1 MRTFMYTITVP
12 VGMHARHAGIL
23 VREAQKY
30 QSDIRFTVDER
41 TVDGKRIMA
50 VMTLGA
56 KMGDLI
62 KTEIEGADEDAAAAG
77 LKAVLFT
84 HF

>member
-12 VGMHARHAGIL
+12 VGMHARHAGLL

-30 QSDIRFTVDER
+30 RSDIRFTVGEH

-56 KMGDLI
+56 RQGDLI
-62 KTEIEGADEDAAAAG
+62 RTEIEGEDEDAAATG

>member
-30 QSDIRFTVDER
+30 QSDIRFTVGEL

>member
-30 QSDIRFTVDER
+30 QSDVRFTVGER
-41 TVDGKRIMA
+41 TADGKRIMA

-56 KMGDLI
+56 KLGDMI
-62 KTEIEGADEDAAAAG
+62 KTEIEGSDEDAAAAG

-84 HF
+84 QF

>member
-12 VGMHARHAGIL
+12 VGMHARHAGLL

-30 QSDIRFTVDER
+30 QSDIRFSLGEHR
-41 TVDGKRIMA
+41 VDGKRIMA

-56 KMGDLI
+56 KQGDLI
-62 KTEIEGADEDAAAAG
+62 KTEIEGPDEDLAATK
-77 LKAVLFT
+77 LKGVFFE

>member
-12 VGMHARHAGIL
+12 VGMHARHAGLL

-30 QSDIRFTVDER
+30 QSDIRFTVGER
-41 TVDGKRIMA
+41 TADGKRIMA
-50 VMTLGA
+50 VMTLAA
-56 KMGDLI
+56 KLGDMI
-62 KTEIEGADEDAAAAG
+62 KTEIEGEDEDAAATG
-77 LKAVLFT
+77 IKGVLFT

>member
-30 QSDIRFTVDER
+30 QSDIRFTVGER

-56 KMGDLI
+56 QMGELI

>member
-12 VGMHARHAGIL
+12 VGMHARHAGLL

-30 QSDIRFTVDER
+30 QSDIHFSLGEHR
-41 TVDGKRIMA
+41 VDGKRIMA

-56 KMGDLI
+56 KQGDLI
-62 KTEIEGADEDAAAAG
+62 RTEVEGPDEDLAATK
-77 LKAVLFT
+77 LKGVFFE

>member
-12 VGMHARHAGIL
+12 VGMHARHAGLL

-30 QSDIRFTVDER
+30 QSDVRFTVGER
-41 TVDGKRIMA
+41 TVDDKRIMA

-56 KMGDLI
+56 KMGDVI
-62 KTEIEGADEDAAAAG
+62 KTEIEGADEDAAMAG

-84 HF
+84 QF

>member
-30 QSDIRFTVDER
+30 QSDVRFTVGEL

-56 KMGDLI
+56 KMGDVI
-62 KTEIEGADEDAAAAG
+62 KTEIEGADEDAAMAG

-84 HF
+84 QF

>member
-12 VGMHARHAGIL
+12 VGMHARHAGLL

-30 QSDIRFTVDER
+30 QSDIRFSLGEH

-50 VMTLGA
+50 VMTLAA
-56 KMGDLI
+56 KQGDLI
-62 KTEIEGADEDAAAAG
+62 KTEVEGPDEDLAATQ
-77 LKAVLFT
+77 LKGVFFE

>member
-1 MRTFMYTITVP
+1 MRTFMYTMTVP
-12 VGMHARHAGIL
+12 VGMHARHAGLL

-30 QSDIRFTVDER
+30 QSDVRFTVGER
-41 TVDGKRIMA
+41 TADGKRIMA

-56 KMGDLI
+56 KLGDMI
-62 KTEIEGADEDAAAAG
+62 KTEIEGPDEDAAMAG

-84 HF
+84 QF

>member
-12 VGMHARHAGIL
+12 VGMHARHAGLL

-30 QSDIRFTVDER
+30 QSDVRFTVGER
-41 TVDGKRIMA
+41 TADGKRIMA

-56 KMGDLI
+56 KLGDMI
-62 KTEIEGADEDAAAAG
+62 KTEIEGPDEDAAMAG

-84 HF
+84 QF

>member
-12 VGMHARHAGIL
+12 VGMHARHAGLL

-30 QSDIRFTVDER
+30 QSDIRFSLGEH

-50 VMTLGA
+50 VMTLAA
-56 KMGDLI
+56 KQGDLI
-62 KTEIEGADEDAAAAG
+62 KTEVEGPDEDLAATQ
-77 LKAVLFT
+77 LKGVF
-84 HF
+84 FDQF

>member
-1 MRTFMYTITVP
+1 MYTITVP
-12 VGMHARHAGIL
+12 VGMHARHAGLL

-30 QSDIRFTVDER
+30 QSDIRFSLGGH

-56 KMGDLI
+56 RQGDLI
-62 KTEIEGADEDAAAAG
+62 KTEVEGPDEDLAATR
-77 LKAVLFT
+77 LKGVFFE

>member
-30 QSDIRFTVDER
+30 QSDIRFTVGER

-56 KMGDLI
+56 RWA
-62 KTEIEGADEDAAAAG
+62 TSSRPRS
-77 LKAVLFT
+77 KAPT
-84 HF
+84 RTPPQRA

>member
-12 VGMHARHAGIL
+12 VGMHARHAGLL

-30 QSDIRFTVDER
+30 QSDVRFTVGER
-41 TVDGKRIMA
+41 TVYGKRIMA

-62 KTEIEGADEDAAAAG
+62 NTEIEGADEDAAAAG

-84 HF
+84 QF

>member
-1 MRTFMYTITVP
+1 MYTITVP
-12 VGMHARHAGIL
+12 VGMHARHAGLL

-30 QSDIRFTVDER
+30 QSDIHFSLGEHR
-41 TVDGKRIMA
+41 VDGKRIMA

-56 KMGDLI
+56 KQGDLI
-62 KTEIEGADEDAAAAG
+62 RTEVEGPDEDLAVTK
-77 LKAVLFT
+77 LKGVFFE

>member
-12 VGMHARHAGIL
+12 VGMHARHAGLL

-30 QSDIRFTVDER
+30 QSDIRFTVGEH

-56 KMGDLI
+56 RMGDMI
-62 KTEIEGADEDAAAAG
+62 KTEIEGEDEDAAAAG

-84 HF
+84 QF

>member
-30 QSDIRFTVDER
+30 QSDIRCTVGER

-56 KMGDLI
+56 RMGDLI

>member
-1 MRTFMYTITVP
+1 MYTITVP
-12 VGMHARHAGIL
+12 VGMHARHAGLL

-30 QSDIRFTVDER
+30 QSDIHFSLGEHR
-41 TVDGKRIMA
+41 VDGKRIMA

-56 KMGDLI
+56 KQGDLI
-62 KTEIEGADEDAAAAG
+62 RTEVEGPDEDLAATK
-77 LKAVLFT
+77 LKGVFFE